1 MSNFPV
7 ALVRADGSF
16 AVYYG
21 AEPFVGPGGDRH
33 PVEAWSLWS
42 AEDWEARCPGWS
54 PLPLVDVPPA
64 EAGKRAERRPE
75 AEWTV
80 GADAVTVAYG
90 LVDLSGAE
98 LEAALEAARVAK
110 VQAIN
115 AERDRRLAMG
125 APYAG
130 RRVEVSD
137 RGRADLGG
145 MVSAAMLASN
155 GLTPWGEGYARGWI
169 AMDNERIPLPT
180 PADGIQLAA
189 AVGDWYGLVMQ
200 HARDLKDQAE
210 AGNPADVDEL
220 AGWPGDEAPVEAA
233 A

>member
-1 MSNFPV
+1 MVGFPAV
-7 ALVRADGSF
+7 LLKDDGVF
-16 AVYYG
+16 AVYQN
-21 AEPFVGPGGDRH
+21 AAPFTGPGGVQH
-33 PVEAWSLWS
+33 PAEAWLFWS
-42 AEDWEARCPGWS
+42 AEDWAAMCPGWS
-54 PLPLVDVPPA
+54 PLPLVDVTPSAP
-64 EAGKRAERRPE
+64 GKRAERLPE
-75 AEWTV
+75 AEWIV
-80 GADAVTVAYG
+80 GAEAVEVAYR
-90 LVDLSGAE
+90 LVDLSAGEREAE
-98 LEAALEAARVAK
+98 IAGARVAK

-155 GLTPWGEGYARGWI
+155 GLTAWGEGYARGWI
-169 AMDNERIPLPT
+169 AVDNERIPLPT

-200 HARDLKDQAE
+200 HARDLKDQAA

-220 AGWPGDEAPVEAA
+220 TGWPGDELAEAA